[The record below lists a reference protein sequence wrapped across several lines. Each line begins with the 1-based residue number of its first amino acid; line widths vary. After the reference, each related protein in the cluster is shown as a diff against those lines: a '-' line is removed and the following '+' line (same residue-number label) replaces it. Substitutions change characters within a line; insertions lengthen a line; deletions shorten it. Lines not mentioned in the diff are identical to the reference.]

1 MVGPNLAHSRIALHR
16 VRVVP
21 ADTQPSLPP
30 MGINAYLPA
39 PTPPSLTSGLQ
50 PVTTFE
56 GRQRRLSLSV
66 GDAAFTKEVEV
77 RQCA

>member
-1 MVGPNLAHSRIALHR
+1 
-16 VRVVP
+16 
-21 ADTQPSLPP
+21 

-39 PTPPSLTSGLQ
+39 PTPPSLTGDLQ

-56 GRQRRLSLSV
+56 VRQRRLSLSV
-66 GDAAFTKEVEV
+66 GDAAFTKEVGL